1 MDIRF
6 IFASSSMV
14 SVFRM
19 FCCTLSLKSVLKL
32 LKSGLFCRNYKYRW
46 SILCDFVFQ
55 KRVKRNGNFNTCH
68 SNKISFSNSSISFWS
83 VILEVFVTIYFV
95 AFGSIKTI
103 EKMGKYEKASVET
116 LNLAAQ
122 ELHGMI
128 AQEVVA
134 TH

>member
-1 MDIRF
+1 METTNI
-6 IFASSSMV
+6 AGE
-14 SVFRM
+14 
-19 FCCTLSLKSVLKL
+19 FCVI
-32 LKSGLFCRNYKYRW
+32 LFFKKGSREMAT
-46 SILCDFVFQ
+46 SIPA
-55 KRVKRNGNFNTCH
+55 T
-68 SNKISFSNSSISFWS
+68 NKISFSSSSISFSS

-128 AQEVVA
+128 A
-134 TH
+134 

>member
-1 MDIRF
+1 MATSIPATV
-6 IFASSSMV
+6 I
-14 SVFRM
+14 
-19 FCCTLSLKSVLKL
+19 KSHLAAVAL
-32 LKSGLFCRNYKYRW
+32 
-46 SILCDFVFQ
+46 
-55 KRVKRNGNFNTCH
+55 
-68 SNKISFSNSSISFWS
+68 SFSS

-128 AQEVVA
+128 A
-134 TH
+134 